1 MKVKELIEELQKCNP
16 EDYVK
21 MGLHDI
27 EYIAPMVD
35 GGVFI
40 GDCGYPRICPNC
52 GNALVY
58 TESFYG
64 DFCKILFKMVKI
76 EILKEDLEL
85 FNGLT
90 NCKECKF
97 FTTCNNINTH
107 CIKLETI
114 YTDYRICDEFDDGNR
129 ACK

>member
-35 GGVFI
+35 GGVFV

-64 DFCKILFKMVKI
+64 DSYICP
-76 EILKEDLEL
+76 
-85 FNGLT
+85 N
-90 NCKECKF
+90 
-97 FTTCNNINTH
+97 
-107 CIKLETI
+107 
-114 YTDYRICDEFDDGNR
+114 CDETFSEDELNNGNSR
-129 ACK
+129 I